1 MRSLLRRFRDR
12 LLKGRNRRRP
22 EQLLE
27 GFQDAIQVR
36 FNDVSRLTQAL
47 THRSYVGEDGTSAIL
62 SNERMEFLGDSVL
75 ELVVNEFL
83 YRRYPRDQ
91 EGDLTKKRSLLV
103 SRSILAAK
111 AIAMRLGQYLFMSD
125 AERDSGGSTRESI
138 LADAYEAVVGAIYL
152 DQGMDSA
159 RRFVMMSLLSNAE
172 AILTDL
178 ENRNFKSIL
187 QEYIQSSSRHH
198 PRYRVRSESGPDH
211 EKTFVVE
218 VCFRGEVLGSG
229 EGRSKKEAE
238 QNAARDALQRLDT
251 LEAEPLSEE
260 SE

>member
-1 MRSLLRRFRDR
+1 MKTVF
-12 LLKGRNRRRP
+12 
-22 EQLLE
+22 
-27 GFQDAIQVR
+27 
-36 FNDVSRLTQAL
+36 
-47 THRSYVGEDGTSAIL
+47 
-62 SNERMEFLGDSVL
+62 
-75 ELVVNEFL
+75 
-83 YRRYPRDQ
+83 
-91 EGDLTKKRSLLV
+91 
-103 SRSILAAK
+103 
-111 AIAMRLGQYLFMSD
+111 
-125 AERDSGGSTRESI
+125 
-138 LADAYEAVVGAIYL
+138 EAVIGAIYL

-159 RRFVMMSLLSNAE
+159 RRFIMMSLLSNAE

-198 PRYRVRSESGPDH
+198 PRSRVRSESGPDH

-251 LEAEPLSEE
+251 LEAEPSSEE
-260 SE
+260 DE